1 MLIRVYNFSAV
12 AVCMFKWPMV
22 DLLQKQGWLIW
33 LPIAVF
39 HCGRLKGKGD
49 MEVQCKYTRW
59 KV

>member
-1 MLIRVYNFSAV
+1 MLIRVYNFSAA

-22 DLLQKQGWLIW
+22 DLLQKQEWLIW

-49 MEVQCKYTRW
+49 MESTV
-59 KV
+59 